1 MNNTDKQNLKEKFY
15 EQCKKNVLP
24 KISEMEAI
32 RQKLL
37 KTHNNAKYKN
47 IIKEICINELLS
59 CFDFIERGS
68 RSSIPMSAKNLLNP
82 NFGHITEDSFYG
94 CYNSVEFR
102 VTEAYAQV
110 KCKKDIYSFTER
122 FVFINLV
129 FNKNAKTNVH
139 LCPQFKPN
147 YNKDILC
154 CIILSIICYTFI
166 LKGVWFAYVFLGIL
180 LILISAMLFNIYHN
194 KAQKINLEDTNFEK
208 NFYVECDNPVEAR
221 YILTPAFMERL
232 NELKTVFTAKNNTW
246 VEIENNQV
254 TFAMQTNDDLY
265 EVGDL
270 YTPATDPKIFNKFF
284 DEIIAITEI
293 IDHFK
298 LNERTGL

>member
-1 MNNTDKQNLKEKFY
+1 MNNTDKQNLKKKFY

-37 KTHNNAKYKN
+37 KSHNNAKYKN
-47 IIKEICINELLS
+47 IIKENCINELLS
-59 CFDFIERGS
+59 CFDFIERGT
-68 RSSIPMSAKNLLNP
+68 SSLIPMCVKSLINP
-82 NFGHITEDSFYG
+82 DFGHITDDSFFG
-94 CYNSVEFR
+94 CYNTVNFQ
-102 VTEAYAQV
+102 VTEAYAQI
-110 KCKKDIYSFTER
+110 KYKKDVYGFTEH
-122 FVFINLV
+122 FIFINLV

-139 LCPQFKPN
+139 LCPQFKPS
-147 YNKDILC
+147 YSKSLWG
-154 CIILSIICYTFI
+154 CIILSAIICIFVS
-166 LKGVWFAYVFLGIL
+166 KVVWLAYVFLGIL
-180 LILISAMLFNIYHN
+180 LILILAMLSNIYHN
-194 KAQKINLEDTNFEK
+194 KAQEINLEDTNFEK

-232 NELKTVFTAKNNTW
+232 NELKTVFASKNIW

-254 TFAMQTNDDLY
+254 TFAIQTNNDLY

-270 YTPATDPKIFNKFF
+270 YTPATDLKKFDKFF
-284 DEIIAITEI
+284 NEIMAITEV

-298 LNERTGL
+298 LNEKTGL